1 MLISAKYYDFE
12 IFVEV
17 CWGIQAKKY
26 KSQQWIKDILHKI
39 YRMNTQQ
46 HSMRPKRSNN
56 LQEFMFYQ
64 QLAKSQEEVNVKQR
78 NLKVYKNLI
87 FQWSKFWRYLHYGTE
102 RQKKKAQTWLENLQ
116 TNDVK
121 LYLYDYED
129 CLIDVINV
137 LDFVAKQVFKVEPFN
152 ELQDNIDSTL
162 LYYFSKSSNSMA
174 ALKCR
179 PFFLIIDQITK
190 FLDEDNR

>member
-1 MLISAKYYDFE
+1 MILKYLLKYVGE
-12 IFVEV
+12 Y
-17 CWGIQAKKY
+17 QPKKH
-26 KSQQWIKDILHKI
+26 KSQQWITNVLQKVYK
-39 YRMNTQQ
+39 MNTQQ
-46 HSMRPKRSNN
+46 HSKRPKRSNN

-64 QLAKSQEEVNVKQR
+64 QVARSQEDVNMKQR
-78 NLKVYKNLI
+78 NLKVYKKLI
-87 FQWSKFWRYLHYGTE
+87 FQWSKFWRYLHNGNE
-102 RQKKKAQTWLENLQ
+102 RQEEKAQTWLENLQ

-137 LDFVAKQVFKVEPFN
+137 LDFVAKQVSRAEPSK
-152 ELQDNIDSTL
+152 EQQDDIDSTWF
-162 LYYFSKSSNSMA
+162 YDFSKSQNSMA

-179 PFFLIIDQITK
+179 PFFLVIDQITK